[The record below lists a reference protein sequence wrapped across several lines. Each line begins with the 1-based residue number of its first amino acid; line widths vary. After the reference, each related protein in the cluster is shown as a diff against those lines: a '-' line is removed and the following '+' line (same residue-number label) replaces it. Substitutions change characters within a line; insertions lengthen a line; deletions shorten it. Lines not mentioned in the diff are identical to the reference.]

1 MPYLWLGLIITA
13 SVVLQSTVVSFFQ
26 VGNARP
32 DLLLM
37 VTVSAALISGRTSG
51 VSVGFF
57 SGLLWDLLT
66 AQFFGLYTLAKL
78 ITGYTVGSFEKKVFK
93 DNPLLPLVAIFLAT
107 IFHEIILYICALT
120 LGIEAPF
127 FLLIG
132 KNVVPSAIYNCLL
145 MPFVYFGMFSFRK
158 LIWPLGRHT
167 TEF

>member
-13 SVVLQSTVVSFFQ
+13 SVVLQSTVVSFLQ
-26 VGNARP
+26 VGNAHP

-51 VSVGFF
+51 TSAGFC

-66 AQFFGLYTLAKL
+66 AQFFGMYTLAKL
-78 ITGYTVGSFEKKVFK
+78 LTGYTVGSFEKKVFK
-93 DNPLLPLVAIFLAT
+93 DNPLLPLVAIFMAT
-107 IFHEIILYICALT
+107 IFHDIILYICAFMV
-120 LGIEAPF
+120 GIETPF

-132 KNVVPSAIYNCLL
+132 KNVVPSAISNCLL
-145 MPFVYFGMFSFRK
+145 MPFVYFGMFRFRK
-158 LIWPLGRHT
+158 LIWPLERHT